1 MALLNRLWT
10 YFSGDTKQ
18 LHKQADA
25 FKIGILG
32 AANICNM
39 ALINPASKLSN
50 ILIYGIAARDR
61 QRAEAFA
68 RKHHI
73 PKVYDNYDELLA
85 DPDITM
91 IYNPLPNG
99 LHYQWTM
106 KALRAGKHVLCE
118 KPLSNNADEAREMV
132 EEANKQNRLLVEA
145 FHYRYH
151 PMCNETLKNIISNK
165 DQIGSIQNISGVFT
179 VPSSVLKNNDIRFQ
193 YSLGGG
199 TQMDLGC
206 YLVSMCRFIVNT
218 YNNRN
223 DNDYEGAFEVQKA
236 EPLRISST
244 NPQIDYGMR
253 SELLLDGIKCN
264 IYCEF
269 TNNWSFFKHEIIIE
283 CEHAI
288 IKVYNLI
295 APFVYHYLT
304 IQERKTNQTRT
315 IKNYSDNQST
325 YYYQLKAFIEAV
337 KIVQDEGSLDK
348 AYEIVYT
355 TGKSAIRNME
365 IIDEIY
371 RKAGLVVRGTTI

>member
-1 MALLNRLWT
+1 MAFFNRLWT
-10 YFSGDTKQ
+10 FFSGDTKQ
-18 LHKQADA
+18 LHKQADVL
-25 FKIGILG
+25 KIGILG

-39 ALINPASKLSN
+39 ALVNPASKLSN
-50 ILIYGIAARDR
+50 ILIYGIAARNR
-61 QRAEAFA
+61 PKAEAFA

-85 DPDITM
+85 DPDITA

-106 KALRAGKHVLCE
+106 KALRSGKHVLCE
-118 KPLSNNADEAREMV
+118 KPLSNNASEAREMV
-132 EEANKQNRLLVEA
+132 EEARKQNRLLVEA

-151 PMCNETLKNIISNK
+151 PMCNETLRNLLSNK
-165 DQIGSIQNISGVFT
+165 DRIGSIQNISAVFT
-179 VPSSVLKNNDIRFQ
+179 VAASFLKHDDIRFQ

-206 YLVSMCRFIVNT
+206 YVVSSCRFIVNT

-223 DNDYEGAFEVQKA
+223 DDTEGPFEIQKA
-236 EPLRISST
+236 EALRVSPT

-253 SELLLDGIKCN
+253 SDLILDGIKCN

-269 TNNWSFFKHEIIIE
+269 TNNWSITKQQITIE

-288 IKVYNLI
+288 ITVGYFI
-295 APFVYHYLT
+295 APVFYHYIT
-304 IQERKTNQTRT
+304 VHDRRGNQTRT
-315 IKNYSDNQST
+315 IKNYGDNQST
-325 YYYQLKAFIEAV
+325 YYYQLKAFVDAV
-337 KIVQDEGSLDK
+337 KFAQNESSMDR
-348 AYEIVYT
+348 AYEIAYT
-355 TGKSAIRNME
+355 TGKSGIRNME

-371 RKAGLVVRGTTI
+371 RKAGLVVRGTEI